1 MWLQDSSLGGQALWK
16 VYLLSH
22 CGSLSLEVSGG
33 KRGAAQAEV
42 GENGPQGEWVTAP
55 LCEQRLWWPC
65 PSQPEGA
72 QASPVASALWT
83 GQWVGVDCFAHVSP
97 GTLARPPPE
106 L

>member
-1 MWLQDSSLGGQALWK
+1 MWVQDSSLGGQALWK

-22 CGSLSLEVSGG
+22 FASLSQGVSGG
-33 KRGAAQAEV
+33 KRGPAQAEV

-65 PSQPEGA
+65 PSRPEGA
-72 QASPVASALWT
+72 QASPAASALWT
-83 GQWVGVDCFAHVSP
+83 GGWVGVGCFGHVSP